1 MPEITAKPKLTAAQR
16 AAKLQRF
23 YRSHTWVGRYPDA
36 QWVLTADL
44 TEDQI
49 EQVIDEAEWRDQ
61 MCNPAPALT
70 ADEKAELEAM
80 D

>member
-1 MPEITAKPKLTAAQR
+1 MEEITAKPKLTAAQR
-16 AAKLQRF
+16 ARKLRNF
-23 YRSHTWVGRYPDA
+23 HASHTWIGRYPDA
-36 QWVLTADL
+36 QWVLTAAL

-70 ADEKAELEAM
+70 ADEKAALEEL
-80 D
+80 

>member
-16 AAKLQRF
+16 HAKLQRF

-36 QWVLTADL
+36 QWVLTAAL

-80 D
+80 E